1 MHRYIIKRLL
11 MLIPVLLSVAF
22 IIFAIMDV
30 AEGDPVYSVVSADA
44 SEEEIQA
51 AREEMGL
58 TGSLFERYFNYVKGM
73 LHGDLG
79 TSYVSKRDVMETY
92 LTRLPNT
99 LKLASVTMI
108 VALGISIPLGI
119 VAAVNQNSIKDTVS
133 MILALLGLSMP
144 NFWLGLLLII
154 VFSLKLGWFPSGGYE
169 DGILSIVLPAFTIGA
184 GLAAFMTRST
194 RSSML
199 DVIRQDYLR
208 MARAK
213 GVPERKVIRKH
224 ALRNALIPIIT
235 VFGVQFS
242 NVLGGSVL
250 AETVFAWPGVGR
262 LVVDAIDQ
270 RDIPTV
276 TGALVM
282 TTMLVT
288 VVNLLIDIV
297 YAYVDPR
304 MQIAIYEVR
313 AGPWKKKEEL
323 LKKYKKRSTFMSIWH
338 QLRKNKGAIM
348 GLVLLVVIIVVA
360 LGSPYPFDYE
370 TQVIAN
376 NIKER
381 MQPPSAEHWFGTDD
395 MGRDIFARVCYGARY
410 SLAVGIIAVM
420 FALVFGVT
428 LGAAAGYIGGVFE
441 DVTMRVC
448 DIFSSIPS
456 VLMAIAVVSALGKST
471 FNLML
476 AVGIASTAP
485 FVRVA
490 RAAVLTIRG
499 EEYIESARAI
509 GVPEWQIVATHIL
522 PNCVSQIIV
531 QATLRV
537 GSAIISAAQL
547 SFLGLGVP
555 APAPEWGSMLSAGRA
570 YIRDYSYMTLYPGLA
585 IMVTVL
591 SLNLI
596 GDGLRDALDPKL
608 KR

>member
-1 MHRYIIKRLL
+1 
-11 MLIPVLLSVAF
+11 
-22 IIFAIMDV
+22 
-30 AEGDPVYSVVSADA
+30 
-44 SEEEIQA
+44 
-51 AREEMGL
+51 
-58 TGSLFERYFNYVKGM
+58 
-73 LHGDLG
+73 
-79 TSYVSKRDVMETY
+79 
-92 LTRLPNT
+92 
-99 LKLASVTMI
+99 
-108 VALGISIPLGI
+108 
-119 VAAVNQNSIKDTVS
+119 
-133 MILALLGLSMP
+133 
-144 NFWLGLLLII
+144 
-154 VFSLKLGWFPSGGYE
+154 
-169 DGILSIVLPAFTIGA
+169 
-184 GLAAFMTRST
+184 
-194 RSSML
+194 
-199 DVIRQDYLR
+199 
-208 MARAK
+208 
-213 GVPERKVIRKH
+213 
-224 ALRNALIPIIT
+224 
-235 VFGVQFS
+235 
-242 NVLGGSVL
+242 
-250 AETVFAWPGVGR
+250 
-262 LVVDAIDQ
+262 
-270 RDIPTV
+270 
-276 TGALVM
+276 
-282 TTMLVT
+282 
-288 VVNLLIDIV
+288 
-297 YAYVDPR
+297 
-304 MQIAIYEVR
+304 
-313 AGPWKKKEEL
+313 
-323 LKKYKKRSTFMSIWH
+323 MSIWH

-360 LGSPYPFDYE
+360 LGSPYFFDYE

-608 KR
+608 KH